1 MAIGIGFPGVLSA
14 AQAGADW
21 ALEAVYRDLAPSVIG
36 YLRGQGAREPEDV
49 ASEVFVGMVR
59 GIRSFEGDERAFR
72 AWVFSIAHNRL
83 VDDRRRLSRRREQ
96 VTDPAEF
103 TGRIAENLVAD
114 TEQEIEGR
122 IGGPAARAV
131 LRLSPDQRAVVLLRV
146 VADLSVADV
155 SSVLGKSEGAV
166 KTLQRRALKRLARE
180 LEGEGVSLWTSSTI
194 TKMRW
199 TD

>member
-180 LEGEGVSLWTSSTI
+180 LEGEGVS
-194 TKMRW
+194 
-199 TD
+199 